1 MKVSAEQV
9 EEFQRRGFIKL
20 SNILPREEL

>member
-1 MKVSAEQV
+1 MYKVDPAQV

-20 SNILPREEL
+20 RNILARE